1 MMEVPVVERRR
12 RGAAGSGLWGD
23 PWQARD
29 APGRRVSARL
39 ALAVLTVVLVSGLST
54 SVEARKKRAMII
66 IYDGFGTPEMARVS
80 GRVLEDKGFTKAQEG
95 ERWTRRIRRSWRLL
109 ESDEIEDAR
118 LQVTIGT
125 RRFTLKSDDEGLFSV
140 HVRGLGLGAHE
151 VRAKLLETR
160 PYRLRAG
167 RIFVAPKPEPKGALR
182 LAVISDIDD
191 TVLQTGVKNKLKLI
205 KKVLLSNATQLKTYR
220 DAPALFRR
228 FAARGFPV
236 VFVSGSPINLYPRL
250 RAFFRLRGF
259 PRAPML
265 LKNLGVGKGSDS
277 LFGQK
282 TYKLKRIT
290 EAFRLLPRY
299 RFILIGDSGEKDP
312 EIYRAVAKRFPKR
325 VAAVLIHNVSHAK
338 ADDDRY
344 QGQYIFAGY
353 RQAVDYLVRKKI
365 LPVASV
371 AGGKAVKGKAVKGK
385 AVKAK
390 AKERS
395 LVR

>member
-1 MMEVPVVERRR
+1 
-12 RGAAGSGLWGD
+12 
-23 PWQARD
+23 
-29 APGRRVSARL
+29 
-39 ALAVLTVVLVSGLST
+39 
-54 SVEARKKRAMII
+54 MI
-66 IYDGFGTPEMARVS
+66 G
-80 GRVLEDKGFTKAQEG
+80 K
-95 ERWTRRIRRSWRLL
+95 
-109 ESDEIEDAR
+109 
-118 LQVTIGT
+118 

-140 HVRGLGLGAHE
+140 NVRGLGVGAHE
-151 VRAKLLETR
+151 VKAKLLETR
-160 PYRLRAG
+160 PYRVRTG
-167 RIFVAPKPEPKGALR
+167 RIFVAPRPEPKGALR

-191 TVLQTGVKNKLKLI
+191 TVMQTGVKNKLKLI

-220 DAPALFRR
+220 GAPALFRR
-228 FAARGFPV
+228 FAACGLSV

-265 LKNLGVGKGSDS
+265 LKKLGLGKGSDS

-282 TYKLKRIT
+282 TYKLKRIM

-338 ADDDRY
+338 VDDDRY
-344 QGQYIFAGY
+344 GGQYLFAGY
-353 RQAVDYLVRKKI
+353 RQAGDYLVRRKL
-365 LPVASV
+365 LPVAPV
-371 AGGKAVKGKAVKGK
+371 VKAPVVKAK